1 MNPDYDYLF
10 IVVTLGDS
18 NVGKT
23 SLLLR
28 FADDSFVDNYVS
40 TIGVD
45 FKNRTIELDGKT
57 VKLQI
62 WDTAGQER
70 FRIISNTYYRLA
82 QGIVVSYDTT
92 NKESFDNVKT
102 WLKRIDKHSRGDVNK
117 ILVGTKCDLTNARQ
131 VDYNVAK
138 EFADSLK
145 IPFIETSAKTA
156 YHVDETFVTLAQAI
170 KKRMESA
177 ADNADEGQEG
187 FGGQPGFKL
196 QNSEAPAA
204 ATGEKK
210 KNCCSS

>member
-1 MNPDYDYLF
+1 MNADYDYLF
-10 IVVTLGDS
+10 IIVTLGDS

-45 FKNRTIELDGKT
+45 FKNRTIDLAGKT
-57 VKLQI
+57 IKLQI

-82 QGIVVSYDTT
+82 QGIVVCFDVT

-117 ILVGTKCDLTNARQ
+117 ILVGTKCDLTAQRQ
-131 VDYNVAK
+131 VDTNTAA
-138 EFADSLK
+138 EFARSLN
-145 IPFIETSAKTA
+145 IPYLETSAKTG
-156 YHVDETFVTLAQAI
+156 YKVDEVFIMLAESI

-177 ADNADEGQEG
+177 AETVDEDTI
-187 FGGQPGFKL
+187 KL
-196 QNSEAPAA
+196 PSTETKGREAPA
-204 ATGEKK
+204 EKK
-210 KNCCSS
+210 GCC